1 MKKSLKVLSTALVLA
16 MAVTAMAGC
25 GNSNSGSASTDAAT
39 TAAEAAGSGT
49 EAETKKATDYPK
61 MAITINTSKSGSAV
75 DYGAR
80 AFAKVLGEKLGNNVI
95 VNSTSGQV
103 EAIRETI
110 NSDPDGYTL
119 GFTNNTVIINDVS
132 GSTDFD
138 SIEDVKIAGI
148 MAQSISSWIGLRK
161 GMADELGIS
170 TFEDLIKYTQEHP
183 DELTISDSPN
193 SSTNACIRLLREAGL
208 LATSVSAG
216 TGTDRLT
223 ALLSGACDI
232 YVGNYGYLEQYIQT
246 GEVVCL
252 VSCSEERSSFSPD
265 VPCTYELGYE
275 VTFPVYYYITAPK
288 DTPDEVIAVLN
299 DAMKEVSEDESY
311 VTDLKGNSNE
321 PFYMDSAEGT
331 EYLTN
336 QKKALLEMGM
346 DQQ

>member
-1 MKKSLKVLSTALVLA
+1 MKKKSLKVLSTALVLA
-16 MAVTAMAGC
+16 MAVTALAGC
-25 GNSNSGSASTDAAT
+25 GSSGSGSASAGTV
-39 TAAEAAGSGT
+39 AAEASGS
-49 EAETKKATDYPK
+49 AAQETGKKTTDYPK

-119 GFTNNTVIINDVS
+119 GFTNNTVIINDVG

-208 LATSVSAG
+208 LAAPVSAG

-275 VTFPVYYYITAPK
+275 VTFPVYYYLTAPK
-288 DTPDEVIAVLN
+288 DTPDEVIEVLN
-299 DAMKEVSEDESY
+299 SAMVEIAEDEAY
-311 VTDLKGNSNE
+311 IADLKGNSNE
-321 PFYMDSAEGT
+321 VFYMDSAEGT
-331 EYLTN
+331 EYLKN
-336 QKKALLEMGM
+336 QKQALLDMGM
-346 DQQ
+346 DKQ